1 MRGDVTIACTQ
12 SDVRMDSL
20 FVRQMDARRAY
31 VHMSVRLLRG
41 LYVPVQH
48 IHSSLLYLAAAF
60 HAIVSIAIPA

>member
-1 MRGDVTIACTQ
+1 MRCAVTIACIQ
-12 SDVRMDSL
+12 LHVRMGSL
-20 FVRQMDARRAY
+20 SFRQMDARRAY